1 MPKTSLRIFAII
13 SFAFFIAAIYQ
24 IFFSWSSLPAE
35 VPTHYNA
42 LGEADAWGNK
52 WFIFFPPLLGLAM
65 WGFMGAVKN
74 PKYINM
80 PGFHEDANER
90 QIKNARLMLQILRNE
105 LLILLCC
112 MSFKDVYVAK
122 GGTFSL
128 GYWEMII
135 FIGVLIVTIAFFT
148 IRNAKLKTN

>member
-1 MPKTSLRIFAII
+1 MPKTSLRILTVICLT
-13 SFAFFIAAIYQ
+13 FFIAAILQ
-24 IFFSWSSLPAE
+24 ILFSWSSLPDE

-65 WGFMGAVKN
+65 WLFMGAVKN
-74 PKYINM
+74 PTYINL
-80 PGFHEDANER
+80 PGFHEGANER
-90 QIKNARLMLQILRNE
+90 QVENAHLMLQILRSE
-105 LLILLCC
+105 LFILLCC

-135 FIGVLIVTIAFFT
+135 FIGVVIVTIVFFT